1 MSSSTCTIRA
11 NRHELNSGIRRRAG
25 FFRGLAVWLL
35 VALNGTSVIAQDRD
49 AEQRA
54 VINREYAIKAAF
66 LYHFS
71 TYIQWPPE
79 MLPTE
84 THPFTIGVYREN
96 PFGSALKKI
105 AETKTVDGRQIVIQR
120 TTTPDEARHCEILFV
135 PGSVPR
141 EQQNAVLRALRGS
154 PVLVVGE
161 SDGFVSRG
169 GDAQF
174 FLQGNKVRFAFSA
187 NITKQED
194 LKVSSKLLALAE
206 IIPSN

>member
-1 MSSSTCTIRA
+1 MLPSNQTMRSYNHLKALEGRRWTGYIQRALMGLLLIAVSGSSV
-11 NRHELNSGIRRRAG
+11 
-25 FFRGLAVWLL
+25 F
-35 VALNGTSVIAQDRD
+35 AQN
-49 AEQRA
+49 AEQRD

-79 MLPTE
+79 MLPSE
-84 THPFTIGVYREN
+84 DHPFIIGVYREN
-96 PFGSALKKI
+96 PFGSALEKI
-105 AETKTVDGRQIVIQR
+105 AKTKSVDGRPIKIQR
-120 TTTPDEARHCEILFV
+120 ITSPNEARHCEILFV
-135 PGSVPR
+135 PGSVPP
-141 EQQNAVLRALRGS
+141 QQQDAVSRALQGS

-161 SDGFVSRG
+161 TEGFISRG

-174 FLQGNKVRFAFSA
+174 FVEGNKVRFAFSA
-187 NITKQED
+187 DVAKQED

>member
-1 MSSSTCTIRA
+1 MG
-11 NRHELNSGIRRRAG
+11 RHVG
-25 FFRGLAVWLL
+25 FIGRFTVWLL
-35 VALNGTSVIAQDRD
+35 LTAVSVSSAMAQDAKQSD
-49 AEQRA
+49 

-84 THPFTIGVYREN
+84 SHPFVIGVYREN
-96 PFGSALKKI
+96 PFGSALRKI
-105 AETKTVDGRQIVIQR
+105 AETKAVDGRPIVIER
-120 TTTPDEARHCEILFV
+120 ITSPEEARHCEILFV
-135 PGSVPR
+135 PGSVPL
-141 EQQNAVLRALRGS
+141 EQQNGVLRALHGS

-161 SDGFVSRG
+161 TEGFVSRG

-174 FLQGNKVRFAFSA
+174 FLQGNKVRFAFSDDM
-187 NITKQED
+187 TKQED

-206 IIPSN
+206 IIPSR